1 MVAVRNRVTARGGT
15 LLAVGCFK
23 RGLNEATTRLTC
35 SDIPVNSWAKF
46 VPEVEASRPSH
57 CPACG
62 QAAHKANGRLR
73 LHGHGMRSRG
83 IWGPRTATGEPELW
97 EIQVR
102 RYLCVD
108 CRACPTVLPAGLQRA
123 YRYSLGAIAM
133 ALALWALGRQP
144 AAEVRRLVSPQRQ
157 LGDSEPSRWRSLR
170 RWTRAA
176 HRLFNL
182 AARPAGATTRE
193 LAERIAQLV
202 LARAPTEVAEL
213 ERAFVG
219 AQVR

>member
-1 MVAVRNRVTARGGT
+1 MR
-15 LLAVGCFK
+15 
-23 RGLNEATTRLTC
+23 EATTSLIY
-35 SDIPVNSWAKF
+35 SVIAVNSWAKF

-57 CPACG
+57 CPGCG
-62 QAAHKANGRLR
+62 LAAHKANGRLR
-73 LHGHGMRSRG
+73 LHGHGSRVRG

-97 EIQVR
+97 EIRVR

-108 CRACPTVLPAGLQRA
+108 CRACPTVLPAGLERA
-123 YRYSLGAIAM
+123 YRYSLSAIAI
-133 ALALWALGRQP
+133 ALTLWALREQP
-144 AAEVRRLVSPQRQ
+144 AAQTRKEVSPHGQV
-157 LGDSEPSRWRSLR
+157 GVSEPSRWRSLR

-182 AARPAGATTRE
+182 AARPAGETTRE
-193 LAERIAQLV
+193 LARRIAHLV
-202 LARAPTEVAEL
+202 LARGPTELGEL